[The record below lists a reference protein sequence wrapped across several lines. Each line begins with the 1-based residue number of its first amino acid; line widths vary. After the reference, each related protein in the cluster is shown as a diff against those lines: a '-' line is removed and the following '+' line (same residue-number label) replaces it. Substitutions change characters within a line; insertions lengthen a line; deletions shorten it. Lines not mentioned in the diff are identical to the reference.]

1 MRLTSIRPWFTTG
14 IALVGASAIAMA
26 PITPITPASPTVA
39 VRAATAA
46 VASDVHLA
54 ALDLPYILTLPI
66 VRQQIRNWAENWAV
80 YLAGLGQAGVGA
92 RASLC
97 AIPGVTVEAIQ
108 QVLALDFVGAF
119 DTVTTAIRDSVIAV
133 GQPLLDSVIW
143 RNQKAAAVQT
153 ALYAATPLAF
163 ISVVNG
169 FLQAGNIVTTSLIT
183 GTQDFVAAVLT
194 LNLGNIVNAALDGTR
209 NFIASLG
216 DGAGAI
222 VAGIEAAQKGIAD
235 ALATPPPPSPF
246 LADVSAVRTL
256 SSENTL
262 TLGGASKIATFDAA
276 APTEEQPDSTSA
288 QSTARTVRHHA
299 DRRRRN
305 DPASQ
310 EEPTGATDPV
320 GTGAEADPQDP
331 PQAPADPDAA
341 PPKDD
346 SHDATAPATPP
357 KKPVHAHPIKD
368 ALKNIED
375 TIKKVTGVE
384 KTGGAAEERRR
395 EGRRRQW
402 RRGREGRGRRE
413 GVVGRRRQVT
423 FGAVEWQRVSV
434 L

>member
-1 MRLTSIRPWFTTG
+1 MDASMRLTSIRPWFTTG
-14 IALVGASAIAMA
+14 IALVGASAIVMA
-26 PITPITPASPTVA
+26 PVTPIAPASPTVA

-46 VASDVHLA
+46 IASDVHLT

-80 YLAGLGQAGVGA
+80 YLAGLGQAGVGLVQ
-92 RASLC
+92 SVL

-108 QVLALDFVGAF
+108 QVLALNFVGAF

-163 ISVVNG
+163 LSVVNG

-194 LNLGNIVNAALDGTR
+194 LNLGNIVNAALDGTK

-216 DGAGAI
+216 EGAGAI

-262 TLGGASKIATFDAA
+262 TLGSTSKVATLDAP
-276 APTEEQPDSTSA
+276 APTDEKTDPSTVDGTDASG
-288 QSTARTVRHHA
+288 TTPTVA
-299 DRRRRN
+299 DETI
-305 DPASQ
+305 PASQ
-310 EEPTGATDPV
+310 AEPTGVVDPV
-320 GTGAEADPQDP
+320 GTGAEADPTDS
-331 PQAPADPDAA
+331 PQAPAGTDAA

-368 ALKNIED
+368 AIKNIED

-384 KTGGAAEERRR
+384 KTGGAQKSGVEKNGADTGAGAEKS
-395 EGRRRQW
+395 
-402 RRGREGRGRRE
+402 
-413 GVVGRRRQVT
+413 
-423 FGAVEWQRVSV
+423 GAAAKASSGADAK
-434 L
+434 

>member
-14 IALVGASAIAMA
+14 VALVGASAIAMA
-26 PITPITPASPTVA
+26 PITPISPASPTVA

-46 VASDVHLA
+46 IASDVNLT

-80 YLAGLGQAGVGA
+80 YLAGLGQAGVGLA
-92 RASLC
+92 QSLL

-163 ISVVNG
+163 LSVVNG

-183 GTQDFVAAVLT
+183 GTQDFVAAVLS
-194 LNLGNIVNAALDGTR
+194 LDLGNIVNAALDGTK

-216 DGAGAI
+216 EGAGAI

-256 SSENTL
+256 SSENTV
-262 TLGGASKIATFDAA
+262 TLSGTSKVATFDAA
-276 APTEEQPDSTSA
+276 APTEEKPIASTVDGSA
-288 QSTARTVRHHA
+288 PVDGTDESGITPVVDDDTI
-299 DRRRRN
+299 
-305 DPASQ
+305 PAPQ
-310 EEPTGATDPV
+310 EDPTGVVDP
-320 GTGAEADPQDP
+320 GAGAEADPQDP
-331 PQAPADPDAA
+331 PQAPADPDPA

-346 SHDATAPATPP
+346 SHDATAPASPQ
-357 KKPVHAHPIKD
+357 KKPVHANPIKD
-368 ALKNIED
+368 AIKNIEN
-375 TIKKVTGVE
+375 TIKKVTGAGKSGTE
-384 KTGGAAEERRR
+384 KSGTEKSGAEKGGTDNGAGAEKSGVAAK
-395 EGRRRQW
+395 
-402 RRGREGRGRRE
+402 
-413 GVVGRRRQVT
+413 
-423 FGAVEWQRVSV
+423 AAS
-434 L
+434 

>member
-1 MRLTSIRPWFTTG
+1 MDASMRLTSIRPWFTTG
-14 IALVGASAIAMA
+14 IALVGASAIVMA
-26 PITPITPASPTVA
+26 PVIPITPASPTVA
-39 VRAATAA
+39 VQAATTA
-46 VASDVHLA
+46 VARDFQLT

-80 YLAGLGQAGVGA
+80 YLAGLGQAGVGLVQ
-92 RASLC
+92 SVL

-108 QVLALDFVGAF
+108 QVLALNFVGAF

-163 ISVVNG
+163 LSVVNG
-169 FLQAGNIVTTSLIT
+169 FLQAGNIVATSAIT

-194 LNLGNIVNAALDGTR
+194 LNLGNIVNAALDGTK

-216 DGAGAI
+216 EGAGAI

-246 LADVSAVRTL
+246 LADVSAVSML

-262 TLGGASKIATFDAA
+262 TLSSTSKIATFDAA
-276 APTEEQPDSTSA
+276 APTKEKPDTSTVDGTDTSG
-288 QSTARTVRHHA
+288 TTPVVA
-299 DRRRRN
+299 DKTIPAPQE
-305 DPASQ
+305 DP
-310 EEPTGATDPV
+310 PPATDPV
-320 GTGAEADPQDP
+320 GTGVEAAPQDS

-341 PPKDD
+341 PPKD
-346 SHDATAPATPP
+346 DATAPATPP
-357 KKPVHAHPIKD
+357 KKPVHAHPFKD

-375 TIKKVTGVE
+375 TIKKDTGVDKTDGAPKSGAE
-384 KTGGAAEERRR
+384 KSGADNGAGAEKSGAAAKASS
-395 EGRRRQW
+395 
-402 RRGREGRGRRE
+402 
-413 GVVGRRRQVT
+413 
-423 FGAVEWQRVSV
+423 GADAK
-434 L
+434 